1 MSFAN
6 RLKYKLKTDIKFR
19 FRLLSTMFL
28 ISLILTNLK
37 LFLLINI
44 DAAIIICVISF
55 LTCILFN
62 LYLYKKVNK
71 IASLRNQ
78 VKNSNQQIHVSIIGQ
93 EEHQNFN
100 YKILS
105 EHSLDDSRITMNGSP
120 DKPMSYEV
128 ATPPP
133 SYNQAISHSHIKK

>member
-6 RLKYKLKTDIKFR
+6 RLKYKLKADIKFK
-19 FRLLSTMFL
+19 FRLFSTMIL
-28 ISLILTNLK
+28 INLILINLN

-44 DAAIIICVISF
+44 DAAITICVISS
-55 LTCILFN
+55 LTYILFN

-78 VKNSNQQIHVSIIGQ
+78 VENFNQQIHVSIIGQ
-93 EEHQNFN
+93 EEHKNFN
-100 YKILS
+100 YQILS
-105 EHSLDDSRITMNGSP
+105 EHSLDDSRITMNDSS
-120 DKPMSYEV
+120 DKPISYEV
-128 ATPPP
+128 ATAPP

>member
-6 RLKYKLKTDIKFR
+6 RLKYKLKADIKFK
-19 FRLLSTMFL
+19 FRLFSTMIL
-28 ISLILTNLK
+28 INLILINLN

-44 DAAIIICVISF
+44 DAAITICVISS
-55 LTCILFN
+55 LTYILFN

-78 VKNSNQQIHVSIIGQ
+78 VENFNQQIHVSIIGQ

-100 YKILS
+100 YQILS
-105 EHSLDDSRITMNGSP
+105 EHSLDDSRITMNDSP
-120 DKPMSYEV
+120 DKPISYEV
-128 ATPPP
+128 ATGPP